1 MSRLTILDGGM
12 GRELKRIG
20 APFSQPLWS
29 AQALIE
35 APQCVTQ
42 AHQAFINAGAEIIT
56 VNSYACAPFHL
67 EEFEW
72 QLADGASA
80 ISYSF
85 SANGEHFLVLDS
97 LGFLNVL
104 EAHAHDGEIHWEL
117 IGQVDITQED
127 VTTMP
132 EGMKFSMTVAQN
144 GQFAYVV
151 DPIAQHVVQVHL
163 EDLEIEGELEL
174 TFPPVAITWL
184 GIAQEEE
191 HDHVH

>member
-1 MSRLTILDGGM
+1 M
-12 GRELKRIG
+12 G

-42 AHQAFINAGAEIIT
+42 AHQGFIDAGAEIIT
-56 VNSYACAPFHL
+56 VNSYACVPFHL

-104 EAHAHDGEIHWEL
+104 EAHAHDDHIHWEL
-117 IGQVDITQED
+117 AGQVDITQED

-132 EGMKFSMTVAQN
+132 EGMKFSMTVAKN
-144 GQFAYVV
+144 GQFAYVA

>member
-1 MSRLTILDGGM
+1 
-12 GRELKRIG
+12 
-20 APFSQPLWS
+20 
-29 AQALIE
+29 QALIE

-104 EAHAHDGEIHWEL
+104 EAHAILG
-117 IGQVDITQED
+117 V
-127 VTTMP
+127 
-132 EGMKFSMTVAQN
+132 S
-144 GQFAYVV
+144 YVEKSV
-151 DPIAQHVVQVHL
+151 KSNRV
-163 EDLEIEGELEL
+163 GG
-174 TFPPVAITWL
+174 TRCC
-184 GIAQEEE
+184 
-191 HDHVH
+191 